1 MNKKRFFKCYV
12 CALFFVSV
20 THAAF
25 GQKITGTVADANGK
39 PLSGVLVQVPGSELQ
54 VLTDDDGKFDLL
66 VEKGTSLNFVH
77 PDFYTQEVTYKG
89 QNRFIVQ
96 LASRVLPGLES
107 KNKDVELLRGTVKK
121 DNLIETV
128 WERKWCLMA

>member
-77 PDFYTQEVTYKG
+77 PDFYT
-89 QNRFIVQ
+89 
-96 LASRVLPGLES
+96 P
-107 KNKDVELLRGTVKK
+107 
-121 DNLIETV
+121 
-128 WERKWCLMA
+128 